1 MRVIFCALCVIN
13 LLAVICASDISDK
26 VFGVLDD
33 AIPSAYG
40 DFNSDEL
47 TGSYRDQGGIGNIYL
62 PTNNFILSFSC
73 RRLCSEG

>member
-1 MRVIFCALCVIN
+1 MRVIFSVLCVIN
-13 LLAVICASDISDK
+13 LLAVICGSDISDK

-47 TGSYRDQGGIGNIYL
+47 TGSYRSHEGIENIL
-62 PTNNFILSFSC
+62 L
-73 RRLCSEG
+73 